1 MEKSEPVPQGAGH
14 AAAVIDIHEEELKEV
29 KQEVKSK
36 RQWKDRRKDKKG
48 DAKGEAKPIP
58 PGPQVKGGVVK
69 NFFVSL
75 PLLLRYMS

>member
-14 AAAVIDIHEEELKEV
+14 AAAIIDIHEEELKEV
-29 KQEVKSK
+29 KEEVKSK
-36 RQWKDRRKDKKG
+36 RQWKDRRKAKKG
-48 DAKGEAKPIP
+48 DEKGEENPTP

-75 PLLLRYMS
+75 SLLLRYMS